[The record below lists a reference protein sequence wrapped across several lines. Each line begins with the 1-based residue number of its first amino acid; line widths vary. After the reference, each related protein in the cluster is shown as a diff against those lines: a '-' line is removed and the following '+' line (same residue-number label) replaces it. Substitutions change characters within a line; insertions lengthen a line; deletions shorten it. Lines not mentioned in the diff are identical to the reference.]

1 MFWQMQEIQKVLAT
15 EINPTLERLR
25 GEKKHYMKWS
35 ANNSEASRVTI
46 THSTATWSL
55 FAD

>member
-1 MFWQMQEIQKVLAT
+1 MQEINKVLAT

-35 ANNSEASRVTI
+35 ANNTEVRPSSISVCL
-46 THSTATWSL
+46 SSS
-55 FAD
+55 